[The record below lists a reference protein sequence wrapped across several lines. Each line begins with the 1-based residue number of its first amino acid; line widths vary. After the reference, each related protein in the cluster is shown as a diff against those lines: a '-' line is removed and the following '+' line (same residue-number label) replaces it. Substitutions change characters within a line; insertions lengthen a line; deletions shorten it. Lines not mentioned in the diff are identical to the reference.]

1 VKKDLI
7 TKWQS
12 ESVDIVSMKIQTFQK
27 PIIISAC
34 YRTNE
39 NTLFIEALLTYAKSP
54 IWIGEDFNLPDIEW
68 ETSSIVGSQNSKN
81 IE

>member
-1 VKKDLI
+1 LL
-7 TKWQS
+7 Q
-12 ESVDIVSMKIQTFQK
+12 KIQTFQK

-34 YRTNE
+34 YRTQRNNANE

-68 ETSSIVGSQNSKN
+68 ETGSIVGSQNSKN